1 MVDTWVRLIESG
13 AKEFDDCPAELQD
26 AVKARL
32 IEDGYWD
39 EE

>member
-13 AKEFDDCPAELQD
+13 VKEFDACPAELQD

-32 IEDGYWD
+32 IEDGYW

>member
-13 AKEFDDCPAELQD
+13 VKDFEDCPAELQET
-26 AVKARL
+26 VKARL

-39 EE
+39 E

>member
-13 AKEFDDCPAELQD
+13 TKDFEDCPAELQE

-32 IEDGYWD
+32 IEDGYW
-39 EE
+39 E